1 MLNSERPTRAAL
13 YLRVSTSRQA
23 QYDVSIPD
31 QQREGE
37 IYCIL
42 RKYEIAEIFVEQG
55 ASATNDRRPEFR
67 RMIAAATRCPRP
79 FETIVVHSFSRFF
92 RDHFELEYYVRKLER
107 NGVKLVSATQE
118 IGDDPM
124 HVMMRQVITLFDEY
138 QSKENSKHVS
148 RALRENARQG
158 FWCGSTPPLGYRVV
172 EVERRG
178 DQIKKKLVIDERY
191 EDFVRLVYRLALGG
205 PDGRKPY
212 GLKKIANYLHDQ
224 GFRTPS
230 GALWATGQLHRMLTR
245 RTYIGQHAYAQ
256 RGKDGSLNPLDEVV
270 VVAVPS
276 IISQEDFD
284 AVQSLLRSRRF
295 NLQPNTPGPPPILK
309 GLIYCSRCGARLGV
323 KNAQRGRYRYYMC
336 SRRGRYGPA
345 GCTGVS
351 IPVDVIEEKIKHYL
365 GKRLLDPRRLVEFFR
380 PIIDSQQEIFD
391 DAQLK
396 LHSLEEAEKCSGER
410 LKEVYDAGEN
420 GRVKLG
426 ASAIANQLQDLTEAH
441 ARHRAAADDARRK
454 LKRLVRTVIQPQVV
468 ERATIRARTNIKP
481 GTLAF
486 KTMLRTSFERI
497 EVSSREIRLI
507 GSKPRL
513 LQGVIQTG
521 GEDQKDGADWQS
533 MPANDEDRF
542 VMAIELAE

>member
-1 MLNSERPTRAAL
+1 MSNSERQTRAAL
-13 YLRVSTSRQA
+13 YLRVSTARQA
-23 QYDVSIPD
+23 QYDVSLPD
-31 QQREGE
+31 QQRECE

-42 RKYEIAEIFVEQG
+42 RKYELAEIFIEQG

-67 RMIAAATRCPRP
+67 RMIEAATRSPRP
-79 FETIVVHSFSRFF
+79 FEVIAVHSFSRFF

-107 NGVKLVSATQE
+107 NGVRLVSVTQE

-178 DQIKKKLVIDERY
+178 DQIKKKLVIDERH

-205 PDGRKPY
+205 PDGRKPL
-212 GLKKIANYLHDQ
+212 GLKKIANYLHER

-230 GALWATGQLHRMLTR
+230 GALWATGQLYRMLTR

-256 RGKDGSLNPLDEVV
+256 RAKDGTLNPRDEVV

-295 NLQPNTPGPPPILK
+295 NILPNTPGPPPLLK
-309 GLIYCSRCGARLGV
+309 GFIYCLKCGARLGV
-323 KNAQRGRYRYYMC
+323 KNAQLGRYRYYMC

-345 GCTGVS
+345 GCAGVS
-351 IPVDVIEEKIKHYL
+351 IRLEVLEDKIKHHL
-365 GKRLLDPRRLVEFFR
+365 AERFLDPKRLVEFFR
-380 PIIDSQQEIFD
+380 PIIDGRQEIFNE
-391 DAQLK
+391 AQLL
-396 LHSLEEAEKCSGER
+396 LHTLEEAEKRSGER

-420 GRVKLG
+420 GCVKLG
-426 ASAIANQLQDLTEAH
+426 DVAIAHQLEELTETH
-441 ARHRAAADDARRK
+441 ARQRAAADEARRK
-454 LKRLVRTVIQPQVV
+454 LKRLVKTVIQPPVI

-486 KTMLRTSFERI
+486 KKMLRTSFERI
-497 EVSSREIRLI
+497 EVSPSEIRLI
-507 GSKPRL
+507 GSNPRL
-513 LQGVIQTG
+513 LQGVMQAG
-521 GEDQKDGADWQS
+521 DEEHGDSEDWQS
-533 MPANDEDRF
+533 TRANHEDPL
-542 VMAIELAE
+542 VIVIGLD

>member
-1 MLNSERPTRAAL
+1 MPNSERPTRAAL
-13 YLRVSTSRQA
+13 YLRVSTARQA
-23 QYDVSIPD
+23 QYDVSLPD
-31 QQREGE
+31 QQRECE

-42 RKYEIAEIFVEQG
+42 RKYELAEIFIEQG

-67 RMIAAATRCPRP
+67 RMIAAATRSPRP
-79 FETIVVHSFSRFF
+79 FEVIAVHSFSRFF

-107 NGVKLVSATQE
+107 NGVRLVSVTQE

-205 PDGRKPY
+205 PDGRKPF

-256 RGKDGSLNPLDEVV
+256 RAKDGSLNPLDEVV

-295 NLQPNTPGPPPILK
+295 NLRPNTPGPPPLLK
-309 GLIYCSRCGARLGV
+309 GFIYCSRCGSRLGV

-351 IPVDVIEEKIKHYL
+351 MPVEVIEEKIKHYL
-365 GKRLLDPRRLVEFFR
+365 GKRFLDPGRLVEFFR
-380 PIIDSQQEIFD
+380 PIVDSQQEIFD
-391 DAQLK
+391 DAQLE
-396 LHSLEEAEKCSGER
+396 LNSLEEAEKRSGER

-420 GRVKLG
+420 GRIKLG
-426 ASAIANQLQDLTEAH
+426 ASATANQLQDLTEAH
-441 ARHRAAADDARRK
+441 AGHRAAADDARRK
-454 LKRLVRTVIQPQVV
+454 LKRLVGTVIQPQVI
-468 ERATIRARTNIKP
+468 ERATKRARTNIKP

-513 LQGVIQTG
+513 LKGVIQTG
-521 GEDQKDGADWQS
+521 DEDQKERADWQS
-533 MPANDEDRF
+533 ISANDEDRF
-542 VMAIELAE
+542 VIVIELS